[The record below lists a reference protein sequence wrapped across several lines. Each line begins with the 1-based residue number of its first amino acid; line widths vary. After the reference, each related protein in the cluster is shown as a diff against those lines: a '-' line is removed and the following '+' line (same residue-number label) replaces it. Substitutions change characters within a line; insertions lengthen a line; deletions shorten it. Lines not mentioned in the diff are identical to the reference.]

1 MPLISILR
9 YALVLK
15 MASQSTNL
23 DSQPGLPL
31 YNILLTL
38 PRTSS
43 HLLTQILNLG
53 AQPGIHRHPSDGYFF
68 IQPTVQRFT
77 HHLAGK
83 HVSSWTEEERDIV
96 RDAFQRSYEQVD
108 TFVKEVQRHGKSSY
122 AKIHINWI
130 VEPVSESRYLYPLS
144 ASSTVIAP
152 NDSGIALEQDVTVP
166 WTIDPT
172 LDAPGDSAIL
182 PRSPFNE
189 TALPDSVLRNWKAT
203 FLIRHP
209 ALTFPSL
216 LRTGIDNEGIATVL
230 QQESTQRWE
239 ATFHWSRTLYE
250 FYASLSNSER
260 ATRDPSISYPII
272 LDADDILNA
281 KLVTKYA
288 RAVGLDGEQ
297 IRYEWKRASSDEI
310 ERLSAVERR
319 MKDTLLQSEGIV
331 QGKTAQGLVIEEEI
345 GKWKAEFGEVLAN
358 RLESLVKGTLHDY
371 EWLWE
376 KRLKL

>member
-1 MPLISILR
+1 MS
-9 YALVLK
+9 
-15 MASQSTNL
+15 SQSTYH
-23 DSQPGLPL
+23 DSQPGLPV

-68 IQPTVQRFT
+68 IQPTIQRFT

-83 HVSSWTEEERDIV
+83 HVSAWTEEERDIV

-122 AKIHINWI
+122 VKIHINWL
-130 VEPVSESRYLYPLS
+130 VEPVSESRFLYPLS
-144 ASSTVIAP
+144 PSSTVIAP

-166 WTIDPT
+166 WTVEPS
-172 LDAPGDSAIL
+172 LDTPGDSATL
-182 PRSPFNE
+182 YRSQFNE
-189 TALPDSVLRNWKAT
+189 TALPDSVLKTWKAT

-216 LRTGIDNEGIATVL
+216 LRTGIDNEGLATVL
-230 QQESTQRWE
+230 QQEATQRWE
-239 ATFHWSRTLYE
+239 ATFHWSRRLYE
-250 FYASLSNSER
+250 FYSSLPEPDR
-260 ATRDPSISYPII
+260 ATRDPNISYPII

-281 KLVTKYA
+281 KLVSNYA
-288 RAVGLDGEQ
+288 HAVGLDENK

-310 ERLSAVERR
+310 EKLSATERR

-331 QGKTAQGLVIEEEI
+331 QGKTAEGLVLEEEI
-345 GKWKAEFGEVLAN
+345 KKWKTEFGEVLAS
-358 RLESLVKGTLHDY
+358 RLESLVKATLNDY

-376 KRLKL
+376 RRLKL